1 MEYTSEHMY
10 LQIFYLHRLF
20 DIKWAQKTLEKE
32 NTQRKEHN
40 KVQGLVVSVGG

>member
-1 MEYTSEHMY
+1 MY

-32 NTQRKEHN
+32 NAQRKEHN
-40 KVQGLVVSVGG
+40 KVLVMSVGV